1 MEHASTSPPWTYTA
15 CDERG
20 TQLLGSALGRGIADG
35 GVVALCGT
43 LGAGKT
49 RLVQAIAASL
59 GVDRSVVNSPTF
71 VLIQEYDAGIPIY
84 HFDTY
89 RLRNVEEFLDLGVD
103 ELFASKGIFL
113 IEWADRVS
121 NVLPPDHLRVDIE
134 ITGPTSRQFRITA
147 AGPRSA
153 TIVAAARLALEK
165 DEGGKWKDEG

>member
-1 MEHASTSPPWTYTA
+1 MEHASTSPQWNYTA
-15 CDERG
+15 SDERG
-20 TQLLGSALGRGIADG
+20 TQLLGAALGRALADG
-35 GVVALCGT
+35 GVLALCGT

-59 GVDRSVVNSPTF
+59 GVDRSLVNSPTF

-121 NVLPPDHLRVDIE
+121 DVLPADHLRIDIE
-134 ITGPTSRQFRITA
+134 VVGPTVRHFCVTA
-147 AGPRSA
+147 GGSASAAILDAARSA
-153 TIVAAARLALEK
+153 IGKE
-165 DEGGKWKDEG
+165 EG

>member
-1 MEHASTSPPWTYTA
+1 MSPWNYTVA
-15 CDERG
+15 DERG
-20 TQLLGSALGRGIADG
+20 TQLLGAALARALADG
-35 GVVALCGT
+35 GVLALCGT

-59 GVDRSVVNSPTF
+59 GVDQSLVNSPTF

-113 IEWADRVS
+113 IEWADRVAD
-121 NVLPPDHLRVDIE
+121 VLPPDHLRIDIE
-134 ITGPTSRQFRITA
+134 ILGPTARQFRITPS
-147 AGPRSA
+147 GPRSEA
-153 TIVAAARLALEK
+153 IVAAARSAITKLK
-165 DEGGKWKDEG
+165 DEG